1 MKKMILGLAVAGL
14 MCSCQKEQQGYEI
27 KGSLKGNVP
36 DSSTVILQKR
46 DTTGIY
52 QPIDTS
58 FIVGNSFLF
67 EGRVEEMDLYTLRF
81 ASGRNMAAPIIVENT
96 SLTFSAPI
104 DSLNYM
110 KVRGSEQNEWLMEYI
125 DHSRKINEI
134 GRSFRQDL
142 RRAYEEQDSVA
153 YAALIEES
161 EELVQKNLD
170 FVKTYIREHP
180 ASLMSLTIMS
190 DMAQRKTLPALE
202 LDSLYQG
209 LDQTLKDRR
218 EAKKLKEIIDKNKA
232 TSIGATAPDFRGPN
246 PDGQELALSG
256 LRGKVTLVDFWA
268 AWCKPCRM
276 ENPNIKQVY
285 EKYKDQGF
293 TVVGVSLDRRAE
305 DWTAAIEQDG
315 LVWNHVSNLMHW
327 QDPIAVLYG
336 VSAIPAAFL
345 LDENGKIVGKDL
357 RGPELENAVAALL
370 D

>member
-1 MKKMILGLAVAGL
+1 MKKTILGLAVAGL
-14 MCSCQKEQQGYEI
+14 LFSCQKEQQGYEI
-27 KGSLKGNVP
+27 IGSLSGKVP

-46 DTTGIY
+46 DTTGVY

-58 FIVGNSFLF
+58 LIVDNSFLF
-67 EGRVEEMDLYTLRF
+67 EGRVDQIELFTLRF
-81 ASGRNMAAPIIVENT
+81 AAGRNMAAPIIVENT
-96 SLTFSAPI
+96 SLKFSAPI
-104 DSLNYM
+104 DSLNFM

-125 DHSRKINEI
+125 DHSRKMNEI
-134 GRSFRQDL
+134 GRTFRQDL

-180 ASLMSLTIMS
+180 ASLMSLTIMY

-209 LDQTLKDRR
+209 LDQSLKDRD
-218 EAKKLKEIIDKNKA
+218 EARKLKKNIDKEKA
-232 TSIGATAPDFRGPN
+232 TSIGATAPDFQGPN
-246 PDGQELALSG
+246 PNGQELALSG

-305 DWTAAIEQDG
+305 DWKAAIEQDG